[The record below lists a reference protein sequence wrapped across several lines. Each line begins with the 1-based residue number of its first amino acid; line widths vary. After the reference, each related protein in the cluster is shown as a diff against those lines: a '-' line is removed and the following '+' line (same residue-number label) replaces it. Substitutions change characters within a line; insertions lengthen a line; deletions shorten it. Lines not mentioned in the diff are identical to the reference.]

1 MPTSQQLVKDILER
15 IKKIRVEK
23 GYSQEYMA
31 DMLSISQNAYHK
43 LERGHTRINLQK
55 FIDISKILEIEISEL
70 INGVVIA
77 SAKTQSVDG
86 HIYMSFGEADVGG
99 AGIDRQ
105 YCTDRSVAQVFA
117 GFAVDTQQS
126 VIGFAG

>member
-1 MPTSQQLVKDILER
+1 MPTSEQLVNDIRMR

-55 FIDISKILEIEISEL
+55 FIEISKILEIEISEL
-70 INGVVIA
+70 INGPEYV
-77 SAKTQSVDG
+77 
-86 HIYMSFGEADVGG
+86 YMFSKYYHQTLHRKLE
-99 AGIDRQ
+99 
-105 YCTDRSVAQVFA
+105 
-117 GFAVDTQQS
+117 
-126 VIGFAG
+126 